1 MVYEASNSSAKIESW
16 FGMVISMDE
25 KITDEL
31 KQEWFARDLV
41 RHIQESRKEAN
52 YNVEDRI
59 FVKIESLELAETIK
73 NFTNYIESETLSKI
87 TNDLENSDLEKNIS
101 VDWI

>member
-1 MVYEASNSSAKIESW
+1 
-16 FGMVISMDE
+16 MVISMDE

-31 KQEWFARDLV
+31 KQEWFARDIV
-41 RHIQESRKEAN
+41 RHIQESRKEAD

-59 FVKIESLELAETIK
+59 FVKIESSELAETIK

-87 TNDLENSDLEKNIS
+87 SENLTEPDLEKNIS
-101 VDWI
+101 VEWINVKIYLKK